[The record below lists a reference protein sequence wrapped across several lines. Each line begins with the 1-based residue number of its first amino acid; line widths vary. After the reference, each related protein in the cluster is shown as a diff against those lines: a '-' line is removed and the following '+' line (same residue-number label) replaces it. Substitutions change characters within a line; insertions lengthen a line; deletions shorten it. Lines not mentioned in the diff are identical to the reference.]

1 MIIHYR
7 FLVEELRYGGKQVIT
22 FIICVALSIAT
33 LTALNSFRRDV
44 HSSLIDEARA
54 LHGGDLIVH
63 AHQPVS
69 EELRGTIEV
78 LARDGRLLHHHT
90 LEFYTVAL
98 PETKDRSLL
107 SGIKAVAPSYPFY
120 GSIRLASG
128 QTLEEALKPGNAV
141 VAQEVLDRLD
151 LAVGDHL
158 RIGDIPLVVSDVVI
172 FESMRP
178 VSFLSFG
185 PRIFVS
191 QADLERFGLVG
202 QGSRVTHEILIKLAD
217 PADTD
222 SIYETLSA
230 QATPRLERVE
240 TAGNARS
247 RVKVFFDNLLFFLSC
262 IAILTLMLS
271 GIGMQGALS
280 AILYQ
285 KQKVIGVTKAFGA
298 SNRFLITQYL
308 ALVSVMGAFGSLI
321 GIAMGYAIKLLLPR
335 LFADLVPRNVGFEFH
350 PADTLEGILLGIT
363 VVTVFTLLPLHRLG
377 TFKPLMIF
385 RHETQGGK
393 RKKAPLLA
401 GFICG
406 LFLCVLVIRQ
416 IDDVKIGIFFVL
428 GLLLLI
434 GTVALVSSATIWLL
448 KRLSLPTL
456 ALRQATKS
464 LYRPGN
470 ATRSIIITLTSAFT
484 VLLVIFLLKLNLF
497 ATFIE
502 SYPENA
508 PNLFSIDIQKD
519 QKDLFQAVVG
529 EEVELFPII
538 RARLLSINNE
548 KIDPEQ
554 ERQRKTDN
562 LGREFNLT
570 HRDHLLDDEIISA
583 GQSLFKGNKSL
594 APGIVAVS
602 VLDSIAEIGEIDLH
616 DRLRFNVQ
624 GIEIEAQVTSIR
636 SRTKSRLYPFFY
648 FVFEPHTLQDAPQT
662 FFAAIHLRRDLIPDM
677 ITAIV
682 ARLPNVSTINVAD
695 MADRFGQLMKR
706 MSVIITFF
714 ASFSILAGCLIL
726 VSAIFATRLD
736 RIRETVYYKVL
747 GADSGFVVRVLTC
760 EHAILAFLSSIM
772 AVVFAE
778 MSAWLICTYVFDLVY
793 HPYWYVT
800 LFMVISSILL
810 VVSIGLASSIGIIQQ
825 RPAAYLRQQNGV

>member
-7 FLVEELRYGGKQVIT
+7 FLFEELRYGGKQVVT
-22 FIICVALSIAT
+22 FIVCVALSIAT

-44 HSSLIDEARA
+44 HGSLIDEARA
-54 LHGGDLIVH
+54 LQGGDLIVH

-69 EELRGTIEV
+69 EELRQAIDD
-78 LARDGRLLHHHT
+78 LASAGRLLKQNT
-90 LEFYTVAL
+90 LEFYTVVL
-98 PETKDRSLL
+98 PETKESSLF
-107 SGIKAVAPSYPFY
+107 SNIKAVEPSYPFF

-128 QTLEEALKPGNAV
+128 RIFKQALKPGNVV

-151 LAVGDHL
+151 LSVGDL
-158 RIGDIPLVVSDVVI
+158 LSIGNISLVVTDVVT

-191 QADLERFGLVG
+191 MADVERIGLVG
-202 QGSRVTHEILIKLAD
+202 QGSRVTHEVLIKLAD
-217 PADTD
+217 PANTKEF
-222 SIYETLSA
+222 YETLSA
-230 QATPRLERVE
+230 RATPRLERVE
-240 TAGNARS
+240 TAKNSRS

-262 IAILTLMLS
+262 ISILTLMLS

-285 KQKVIGVTKAFGA
+285 KQKVIAVTKAFGA

-321 GIAMGYAIKLLLPR
+321 GIAMGYVIKMSLPF
-335 LFADLVPRNVGFEFH
+335 LFANLVPRNVGYDFH
-350 PADTLEGILLGIT
+350 PADALEGILLGIT

-385 RHETQGGK
+385 RHETRGGK
-393 RKKAPLLA
+393 RRAVPLLI
-401 GFICG
+401 GFICS

-416 IDDVKIGIFFVL
+416 IDDFKIGIFFVL

-434 GTVALVSSATIWLL
+434 GTMALTASTTIWLL
-448 KRLSLPTL
+448 KRSSLPTL
-456 ALRQATKS
+456 ALRQAAKS

-470 ATRSIIITLTSAFT
+470 ATRSILITLTSAIT
-484 VLLVIFLLKLNLF
+484 LLLVIFLLKLNLF

-502 SYPENA
+502 SYPEDA
-508 PNLFSIDIQKD
+508 PNLFCIDIQKE

-529 EEVELFPII
+529 EEMELFPII
-538 RARLLSINNE
+538 RARLLSINDE
-548 KIDPEQ
+548 KIDPEH

-570 HRDHLLDDEIISA
+570 YRDHLLEDEIITT
-583 GQSLFKGNKSL
+583 GQSLFDGKKSV
-594 APGIVAVS
+594 PSGVVAVS
-602 VLDSIAEIGEIDLH
+602 VLDTIAEIGEINLD
-616 DRLRFNVQ
+616 DRLRFNIQ
-624 GIEIEAQVTSIR
+624 GVEIEAQVTSIR

-648 FVFEPHTLQDAPQT
+648 FVFEPHILEDAPQT
-662 FFAAIHLRRDLIPDM
+662 FFAAIHLPRDLISDM

-682 ARLPNVSTINVAD
+682 AKLPNVSTINVAD

-714 ASFSILAGCLIL
+714 ASFSIMAGCLIL
-726 VSAIFATRLD
+726 VSTIFATRLD

-747 GADSGFVVRVLTC
+747 GADSSFVIRVLTC
-760 EHAILAFLSSIM
+760 EHAILAFLSSVM
-772 AVVFAE
+772 AVLFAE
-778 MSAWLICTYVFDLVY
+778 ISAWLICAYVFDIVY
-793 HPYWYVT
+793 NPYWHVAALT
-800 LFMVISSILL
+800 VIFSVLL
-810 VVSIGLASSIGIIQQ
+810 VVSIGLASSVGIIQQ
-825 RPAAYLRQQNGV
+825 RPAVYLRQQNGV